1 MTSNKKTVKSF
12 NLDSETIETLNGLA
26 EFLKLSPSDVVR
38 IAIDD
43 LGAFND
49 YPGRDTLP
57 PHPKFSFS
65 KS

>member
-1 MTSNKKTVKSF
+1 MSSNKKTVKSF
-12 NLDSETIETLNGLA
+12 PLDSETIETLNGLA
-26 EFLKLSPSDVVR
+26 EFLEMSPSDVVR

-49 YPGRDTLP
+49 YPGRDTIP
-57 PHPKFSFS
+57 VHPQSPFS